1 MKAAGLCWGCV
12 APPRQEVSDVI
23 VLGVWR
29 NFLDDLV
36 FVLVLWS
43 PCCICGIVCALPVDF
58 RWSVKASLRRGVPEE
73 QDVALVGVPWPL
85 PSGLASGPWGV
96 LIAHFRL

>member
-1 MKAAGLCWGCV
+1 MKAAGLCWESV

-36 FVLVLWS
+36 FVLGLWS
-43 PCCICGIVCALPVDF
+43 ICGIVCALPTVN
-58 RWSVKASLRRGVPEE
+58 
-73 QDVALVGVPWPL
+73 
-85 PSGLASGPWGV
+85 
-96 LIAHFRL
+96 